1 MIFDC
6 QPERHRR
13 VHCIWF
19 VGRPVSHTRT
29 ILVKLRM
36 SSLGRSKMFL
46 AGVNLVAAAQRGQVT
61 RKVVLGSRREIT
73 EYGEAKLN
81 SFIIF

>member
-1 MIFDC
+1 
-6 QPERHRR
+6 
-13 VHCIWF
+13 
-19 VGRPVSHTRT
+19 
-29 ILVKLRM
+29 M